1 MGVVLLSFDNR
12 VSGDFEDPRMGIQDS
27 ILATLCTETRLKEK
41 KILLVNYK
49 IKELIET
56 PLFYF

>member
-1 MGVVLLSFDNR
+1 
-12 VSGDFEDPRMGIQDS
+12 MGIQDS
-27 ILATLCTETRLKEK
+27 ILATLYTETRLKGK

-56 PLFYF
+56 PLFYFYKEQKSCMVYVR